1 MALSRDEIYKKVQ
14 GVMVDALGVD
24 EDEVTPQSRLS
35 ADLGAESIDYLDIV
49 FRLEKAFT
57 TDPTKPFKI
66 PRGEL
71 FPEDLQTM
79 QNDPKFVQDGK
90 ITADGMAELKK
101 RMPYTDF
108 MEFEKDPQVDKAQ
121 DLLTVDTVTNYIAAK
136 LNAA

>member
-24 EDEVTPQSRLS
+24 EDEVTPQAKLS

-49 FRLEKAFT
+49 FRLEKAFGI
-57 TDPTKPFKI
+57 KI

-79 QNDPKFVQDGK
+79 QNDPKFVVEGK
-90 ITADGMAELKK
+90 ITPEGMAELKK

-108 MEFEKDPQVDKAQ
+108 TEFEKDPKVDKAQ
-121 DLLTVDTVTNYIAAK
+121 DLLTVDTVTNYMAAK
-136 LNAA
+136 LNAQ

>member
-1 MALSRDEIYKKVQ
+1 MGLSRDEIYKKVQ
-14 GVMVDALGVD
+14 GVLVDALGVD
-24 EDEVTPQSRLS
+24 EDEVTPTARLS
-35 ADLGAESIDYLDIV
+35 EDLGAESIDYLDIV

-57 TDPTKPFKI
+57 TDPARPFKI

-79 QNDPKFVQDGK
+79 QNDPKFVRDGK
-90 ITADGMAELKK
+90 ITPEGMVELKK

-108 MEFEKDPQVDKAQ
+108 TDFEKDPRVDKAQ

-136 LNAA
+136 LKG

>member
-1 MALSRDEIYKKVQ
+1 MALSREEIYKKVQ

-24 EDEVTPQSRLS
+24 EEEVTPQSKLS

-71 FPEDLQTM
+71 FPEDLATM
-79 QNDPKFVQDGK
+79 QNDPKFVQDGR

-108 MEFEKDPQVDKAQ
+108 TEFEKDPSVDKAQ
-121 DLLTVDTVTNYIAAK
+121 DL
-136 LNAA
+136 

>member
-24 EDEVTPQSRLS
+24 EDEVTPQAKLS

-108 MEFEKDPQVDKAQ
+108 TEFEKDPRVDKAQ

-136 LNAA
+136 LNA